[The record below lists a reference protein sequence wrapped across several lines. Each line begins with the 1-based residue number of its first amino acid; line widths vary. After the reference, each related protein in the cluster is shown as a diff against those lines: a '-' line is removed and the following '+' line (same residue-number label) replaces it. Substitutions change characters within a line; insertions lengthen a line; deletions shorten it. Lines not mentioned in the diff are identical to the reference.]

1 MYTIRKGIDALVVF
15 CLLGAIV
22 VSVAVGTVYNTYDC
36 EYFSVE
42 YPSNW
47 DVKRSLAVE
56 EEGLEYTFRGLDLG
70 EVNPVAPFENASA
83 HEICLTISAD
93 RIDLFM
99 KLTLDAIEDGSFDEP
114 TQHFL
119 DTLVFN
125 SSNDTTSHDDQNITY
140 LLYDGIYFSAEYP
153 QGWITDRKQDKTLGS
168 VYLFGDRTTTLTF
181 AFGTADKL
189 NLDTVS
195 MLTRVSRSSVLNGKF
210 DEPVQHFI
218 ETLRFKV

>member
-1 MYTIRKGIDALVVF
+1 MYIIKKGIDALVVF

-22 VSVAVGTVYNTYDC
+22 VSVAVGMVYNTYDC

-99 KLTLDAIEDGSFDEP
+99 KLTLDAIENGSFDEP

-125 SSNDTTSHDDQNITY
+125 SSNDNTSHDDQNITY
-140 LLYDGIYFSAEYP
+140 LLYDGIYLSAEYP
-153 QGWITDRKQDKTLGS
+153 QGWMTDRKQDKTLGN
-168 VYLFGDRTTTLTF
+168 VYLFGDSTTTLTF

-195 MLTRVSRSSVLNGKF
+195 MLMRVSRSSVVNGKF
-210 DEPVQHFI
+210 DEPVQHFMR
-218 ETLRFKV
+218 TLCLKV

>member
-1 MYTIRKGIDALVVF
+1 MYIIKKGIDALVVF

-22 VSVAVGTVYNTYDC
+22 VSVAVGMVYNTYDC

-99 KLTLDAIEDGSFDEP
+99 KLTLDAIENGSFDEP

-125 SSNDTTSHDDQNITY
+125 SSNDNTSHDDQNITY
-140 LLYDGIYFSAEYP
+140 LLYDGIYLSAEYP
-153 QGWITDRKQDKTLGS
+153 QGWMTDRKQDKTLGN
-168 VYLFGDRTTTLTF
+168 VYLFGDSTTTLTF

-195 MLTRVSRSSVLNGKF
+195 MLMRVSRSSVVNGKF
-210 DEPVQHFI
+210 DEPVQHFMR
-218 ETLRFKV
+218 TLCFKV